1 MLAATS
7 TSSSYFLLLLKTLA
21 DVMPSREVGGR
32 LSQQMLGHG
41 AQTLMIW
48 KFHWKSKFQVLQKPN
63 NLVSGVSS
71 NVSPIGVP
79 LSEVYCV
86 GKVESEENI

>member
-48 KFHWKSKFQVLQKPN
+48 KFHWKSKF
-63 NLVSGVSS
+63 
-71 NVSPIGVP
+71 
-79 LSEVYCV
+79 
-86 GKVESEENI
+86 